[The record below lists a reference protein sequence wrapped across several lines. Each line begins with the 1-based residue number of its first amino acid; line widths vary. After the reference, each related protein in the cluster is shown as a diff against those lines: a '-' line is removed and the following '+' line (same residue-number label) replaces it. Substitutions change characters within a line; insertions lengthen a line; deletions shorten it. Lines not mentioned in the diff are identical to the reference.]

1 MGGPTKREHI
11 AAAEAAIRIGD
22 QPDPILPEGWTHD
35 QLKDPGPS
43 WKAMPEKDTMDG
55 RWWVSTDKL
64 KVLVSVGQE
73 LDGKFWLHVSF
84 SRKDRLPSWF
94 DIKRV
99 KDAFIGETKT
109 AYQVLPP
116 KSHYVNIRE
125 TVLHLWHCLDGDV
138 TPDFTR
144 GTGSI

>member
-1 MGGPTKREHI
+1 MSGPTKKE
-11 AAAEAAIRIGD
+11 AVAAIGAALRISGK
-22 QPDPILPEGWTHD
+22 QNPILPDDWTRD
-35 QLKDPGPS
+35 QLKNPGAGWTIVPGS
-43 WKAMPEKDTMDG
+43 DTIDG
-55 RWWVSTDKL
+55 RMWISSDKL
-64 KVLVSVGQE
+64 KVLASVGME

-99 KDAFIGETKT
+99 KDAFIGETRT
-109 AYQVLPP
+109 AYQIFPP
-116 KSHYVNIRE
+116 KDKYVNIRE

-138 TPDFTR
+138 TPDFTH